1 MEKINAELGKV
12 VCDELA
18 FNDAVATMITDITT
32 VSSRAIKVLREHFKD
47 EITDDE
53 ATLCTFADTAKFED
67 FISTSRDSYLGNIKF
82 VPFEEK
88 DRVCRLYQELHDT
101 CISFVK
107 DLQRLYGL
115 GYTLQY
121 DGAKLIPNKTE
132 IEKNIKKNFIVPLTD
147 EKREYYRLLA
157 SVRNSIA
164 DLNQFEQE
172 HKLNEFSV
180 RGYSDIRFGLY
191 KNIKPYSFLLNFNEA
206 NYIDGLKTGMFF
218 SED

>member
-47 EITDDE
+47 EVTDDE

-121 DGAKLIPNKTE
+121 DGAKLIPDKAE
-132 IEKNIKKNFIVPLTD
+132 IEKNIKKNFIVSLTD
-147 EKREYYRLLA
+147 EQREYYTKLA
-157 SVRNSIA
+157 AVHNAIE
-164 DLNQFEQE
+164 DLNAYETE

-180 RGYSDIRFGLY
+180 RGYSDIKFGIY
-191 KNIKPYSFLLNFNEA
+191 KKIEPFPYFLKFDEA

-218 SED
+218 NED